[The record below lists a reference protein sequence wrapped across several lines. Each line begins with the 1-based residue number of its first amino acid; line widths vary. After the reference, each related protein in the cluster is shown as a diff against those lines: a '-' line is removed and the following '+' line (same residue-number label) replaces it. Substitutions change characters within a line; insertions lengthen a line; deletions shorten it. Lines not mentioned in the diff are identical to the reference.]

1 MHFQFS
7 RSWIFVTRCVTGP
20 RASQKCFFVLATSH
34 SHVSTVYAY
43 SGGRALLQAIG
54 LWLEQSCNHLINS
67 LDQQN
72 ALLGFSLIDDVNPPR
87 SLMRSKNDSLR
98 GVLKR
103 RCQMSC
109 SCSAMRYCAR
119 SAKCFTVPR
128 RAAIN

>member
-7 RSWIFVTRCVTGP
+7 RSWIFVTRYVTGP

-87 SLMRSKNDSLR
+87 SLMRIVSVIRD
-98 GVLKR
+98 KR
-103 RCQMSC
+103 EGGNYVWTSWW
-109 SCSAMRYCAR
+109 
-119 SAKCFTVPR
+119 KFLNVFV
-128 RAAIN
+128 I